1 MDTLT
6 IIVIIGMAIIIV
18 LQIVFYFQSQHSKH
32 EDKQSIGNLKNEM
45 DNTLSN
51 LRQEINN
58 NMRSDMSLFGET
70 INRSQEQA
78 INSQKDS
85 FNALNKSLNEQID
98 TLQKNLFNLQSS
110 NATQMDKMRATVDEK
125 MKEIRESNEKKLNDI
140 QKTVD
145 EKLQTTLETRMK
157 ESFALVSD
165 RLEQVYKG
173 LGEMTNLA
181 TNVGDLKQMLS
192 SVKQRGNFGE
202 IALDNILSDI
212 LTPDQYEKQF
222 EVAPDTKKVVDFA
235 VKMPG
240 SNETALYLPIDSK
253 FSGDTFVHLQ
263 QAYDTGNKEDIEKA
277 GKALEKSILDQA
289 KSIHDKYIY
298 PPYTTNFAIMFLP
311 SESLYAEVVRREVF
325 SKIQQEFHVTVAG
338 PSTMAAMLYSL
349 QMGFQTLQIQKK
361 SNEVWNI
368 LSAVKTEFDKFANA
382 FNTVQKNLRTIETN
396 LDNLVGTRTRAIQ
409 KKLKDIKSMDQL
421 TSAQILQL
429 DEPDT
434 FDEDFTEED
443 HQ

>member
-6 IIVIIGMAIIIV
+6 IIVIIGIAIIIV

-263 QAYDTGNKEDIEKA
+263 QAYDTGNKEDIEKM
-277 GKALEKSILDQA
+277 GKALEKSIVDQA
-289 KSIHDKYIY
+289 KSISEKYIY

-429 DEPDT
+429 DDQET
-434 FDEDFTEED
+434 LDEDFTEED

>member
-6 IIVIIGMAIIIV
+6 IIVIIGMAIIII

>member
-421 TSAQILQL
+421 TSSQILQL

>member
-6 IIVIIGMAIIIV
+6 IIVIIGIAIIIV

-240 SNETALYLPIDSK
+240 SNETTLYLPIDSK

-325 SKIQQEFHVTVAG
+325 SKIQQEFHVTIAG

-429 DEPDT
+429 DDQET
-434 FDEDFTEED
+434 LDEDFTEED

>member
-6 IIVIIGMAIIIV
+6 IIVIIGIAIIIV

-429 DEPDT
+429 DDQET
-434 FDEDFTEED
+434 LDEDFTEED

>member
-429 DEPDT
+429 DDQET
-434 FDEDFTEED
+434 LDEDFTEED

>member
-6 IIVIIGMAIIIV
+6 IIVIIGIAIIIV

-222 EVAPDTKKVVDFA
+222 EVAHTKA
-235 VKMPG
+235 R
-240 SNETALYLPIDSK
+240 Y
-253 FSGDTFVHLQ
+253 
-263 QAYDTGNKEDIEKA
+263 
-277 GKALEKSILDQA
+277 
-289 KSIHDKYIY
+289 
-298 PPYTTNFAIMFLP
+298 
-311 SESLYAEVVRREVF
+311 RR
-325 SKIQQEFHVTVAG
+325 
-338 PSTMAAMLYSL
+338 
-349 QMGFQTLQIQKK
+349 
-361 SNEVWNI
+361 
-368 LSAVKTEFDKFANA
+368 
-382 FNTVQKNLRTIETN
+382 
-396 LDNLVGTRTRAIQ
+396 
-409 KKLKDIKSMDQL
+409 
-421 TSAQILQL
+421 
-429 DEPDT
+429 
-434 FDEDFTEED
+434 
-443 HQ
+443 

>member
-1 MDTLT
+1 
-6 IIVIIGMAIIIV
+6 MAIIIV
-18 LQIVFYFQSQHSKH
+18 LQIVFYFQSRHAKH
-32 EDKQSIGNLKNEM
+32 EDTHQEIGNLKQDM

-51 LRQEINN
+51 LRQEMNN
-58 NMRSDMSLFGET
+58 NIRSEMNLFGEA
-70 INRSQEQA
+70 INRSQQQA
-78 INSQKDS
+78 SNSQKDS

-263 QAYDTGNKEDIEKA
+263 QAYDTGNKEDIEKM
-277 GKALEKSILDQA
+277 GKALEKSIVDQA
-289 KSIHDKYIY
+289 KSISEKYIY

-429 DEPDT
+429 DDQET
-434 FDEDFTEED
+434 LDEDFTEED

>member
-6 IIVIIGMAIIIV
+6 IIVIIGIAIIIV

-51 LRQEINN
+51 LQQEINN

-429 DEPDT
+429 DDQET
-434 FDEDFTEED
+434 LDEDFTEED

>member
-6 IIVIIGMAIIIV
+6 IIVIIGMAIVIV

-263 QAYDTGNKEDIEKA
+263 QAYDIGNKEDIEKA
-277 GKALEKSILDQA
+277 GKALEKSIVEQA

-368 LSAVKTEFDKFANA
+368 LSAVKTEFDKFADA
-382 FNTVQKNLRTIETN
+382 FKTVQKNLRTIETN
-396 LDNLVGTRTRAIQ
+396 LDNLVGTRTKAIQ

-421 TSAQILQL
+421 TSSQILQL

-434 FDEDFTEED
+434 FNKDFTEED

>member
-6 IIVIIGMAIIIV
+6 IIVIIGMAIIII

-70 INRSQEQA
+70 FNRSQEQA

-325 SKIQQEFHVTVAG
+325 SKIQQEFHVTIAG

-429 DEPDT
+429 DNQET
-434 FDEDFTEED
+434 LDEDFTEED

>member
-263 QAYDTGNKEDIEKA
+263 QAYDTGTKEDIEKM
-277 GKALEKSILDQA
+277 GKALEKSIVDQA
-289 KSIHDKYIY
+289 KSISEKYIY

>member
-125 MKEIRESNEKKLNDI
+125 MKEIRESNEKKLNDK

-434 FDEDFTEED
+434 FDEDFSEED

>member
-6 IIVIIGMAIIIV
+6 IIVIIGIAIIIV

>member
-1 MDTLT
+1 
-6 IIVIIGMAIIIV
+6 
-18 LQIVFYFQSQHSKH
+18 
-32 EDKQSIGNLKNEM
+32 M

-421 TSAQILQL
+421 TSSQILQL

-434 FDEDFTEED
+434 LDEDFTEED

>member
-212 LTPDQYEKQF
+212 LTPEQYEKQF

-263 QAYDTGNKEDIEKA
+263 QAYDTGNKEDIEKM
-277 GKALEKSILDQA
+277 GKALEKSIVDQA
-289 KSIHDKYIY
+289 KSISEKYIY

-429 DEPDT
+429 DDQET
-434 FDEDFTEED
+434 LDEDFTEED

>member
-6 IIVIIGMAIIIV
+6 IIVIIGIAIIIV

-277 GKALEKSILDQA
+277 GKALEKSIVDQA
-289 KSIHDKYIY
+289 KSISEKYIY

>member
-6 IIVIIGMAIIIV
+6 IIVIIGMAIVIV

-32 EDKQSIGNLKNEM
+32 VDNQSIGNLKNEM

-240 SNETALYLPIDSK
+240 SNETALFLPIDSK

-263 QAYDTGNKEDIEKA
+263 QAYDTGNKEDIEKM
-277 GKALEKSILDQA
+277 GKALEKSIVDQA
-289 KSIHDKYIY
+289 KSISEKYIY

-421 TSAQILQL
+421 TSSQILQL

>member
-263 QAYDTGNKEDIEKA
+263 QAYDTGNKEDIEKM
-277 GKALEKSILDQA
+277 GKALEKSIVDQA
-289 KSIHDKYIY
+289 KSISEKYIY

-421 TSAQILQL
+421 TSSQILQL

>member
-6 IIVIIGMAIIIV
+6 IIVIIGIAIIIV

-263 QAYDTGNKEDIEKA
+263 QAYDTGNKEDIEKM
-277 GKALEKSILDQA
+277 GKALEKSIVDQA
-289 KSIHDKYIY
+289 KSISEKYIY

>member
-1 MDTLT
+1 
-6 IIVIIGMAIIIV
+6 
-18 LQIVFYFQSQHSKH
+18 
-32 EDKQSIGNLKNEM
+32 
-45 DNTLSN
+45 
-51 LRQEINN
+51 
-58 NMRSDMSLFGET
+58 
-70 INRSQEQA
+70 
-78 INSQKDS
+78 
-85 FNALNKSLNEQID
+85 
-98 TLQKNLFNLQSS
+98 
-110 NATQMDKMRATVDEK
+110 
-125 MKEIRESNEKKLNDI
+125 
-140 QKTVD
+140 
-145 EKLQTTLETRMK
+145 
-157 ESFALVSD
+157 
-165 RLEQVYKG
+165 
-173 LGEMTNLA
+173 
-181 TNVGDLKQMLS
+181 
-192 SVKQRGNFGE
+192 
-202 IALDNILSDI
+202 
-212 LTPDQYEKQF
+212 
-222 EVAPDTKKVVDFA
+222 
-235 VKMPG
+235 
-240 SNETALYLPIDSK
+240 
-253 FSGDTFVHLQ
+253 
-263 QAYDTGNKEDIEKA
+263 
-277 GKALEKSILDQA
+277 
-289 KSIHDKYIY
+289 
-298 PPYTTNFAIMFLP
+298 MFLP

>member
-6 IIVIIGMAIIIV
+6 IIVIIGMAIIII

-263 QAYDTGNKEDIEKA
+263 QAYDTGNKEDIEKG

-325 SKIQQEFHVTVAG
+325 SKIQQEFHVTIAG

-429 DEPDT
+429 DNQET
-434 FDEDFTEED
+434 LDEDFTEED

>member
-6 IIVIIGMAIIIV
+6 IIVIIGIAIIIV

-263 QAYDTGNKEDIEKA
+263 QAYDTGNKEDIEKM
-277 GKALEKSILDQA
+277 GKALEKSIVDQA
-289 KSIHDKYIY
+289 KSISEKYIY

-421 TSAQILQL
+421 TSSQILQL

>member
-85 FNALNKSLNEQID
+85 FNTLNKSLNEQID

-277 GKALEKSILDQA
+277 GKALEKSIVDQA
-289 KSIHDKYIY
+289 KSISEKYIY

-429 DEPDT
+429 DDQET
-434 FDEDFTEED
+434 LDEDFTEED

>member
-421 TSAQILQL
+421 TSSQILQL

-434 FDEDFTEED
+434 LDEDFTEED

>member
-212 LTPDQYEKQF
+212 LTPEQYEKQF

-263 QAYDTGNKEDIEKA
+263 QAYDSGNKEDIEKS
-277 GKALEKSILDQA
+277 GKALEKSIVEQA

-368 LSAVKTEFDKFANA
+368 LSAVKTEFDKFADA
-382 FNTVQKNLRTIETN
+382 FKAVQKNLRTIETN
-396 LDNLVGTRTRAIQ
+396 LDNLVGTRTKAIQ

-421 TSAQILQL
+421 TSSQILQL

-434 FDEDFTEED
+434 FNKDFTEED

>member
-263 QAYDTGNKEDIEKA
+263 QAYDTGNKEDIEKM
-277 GKALEKSILDQA
+277 GKALEKSIVDQA
-289 KSIHDKYIY
+289 KSISEKYIY

-429 DEPDT
+429 DDQET
-434 FDEDFTEED
+434 LDEDFTEED